1 MGITAT
7 FFWRIF
13 EETGSIDA
21 YLAYRKVYSGH
32 GDHGEIQPDERSE
45 KNYIS

>member
-13 EETGSIDA
+13 EETGSVDA
-21 YLAYRKVYSGH
+21 YLAYRKVFENYSGH
-32 GDHGEIQPDERSE
+32 KSE